1 MADERSRLEFLKQ
14 IENAEA
20 RIKRA
25 KESTVLSQL
34 KINKYVDEQKDKII
48 ALAKELKKANQET
61 LNEFSNMEQSI
72 GSISGAYGKL
82 KQNQQAALNLAAG
95 DDKFTGKK
103 LQSLQ
108 RVQDLNQQISQ
119 LGRDDIHQ
127 RAALMSMRDEEMGK
141 VTEGL
146 HGNSKIVQTLKEQNS
161 LAEDYSNLTDF
172 QKSQMENT
180 HKVLEG
186 IKGSISGVLDVFS
199 TLTSG
204 PMGMLGTGLIGAG
217 FAIEALGKSAKQLG
231 TFFTESTMSAT
242 VLGLVFEDAME
253 VAKGLAS
260 EMGGVENATFGAQLK
275 TNLLATNLGI
285 GGGEAAK
292 LVGTFARLGD
302 GTAAAGADML
312 SLVKSLSI
320 DNGVIP
326 LTIYRRFSVKY

>member
-199 TLTSG
+199 TLTSEL
-204 PMGMLGTGLIGAG
+204 MGLLGTI
-217 FAIEALGKSAKQLG
+217 
-231 TFFTESTMSAT
+231 
-242 VLGLVFEDAME
+242 VLLKLDLVM
-253 VAKGLAS
+253 
-260 EMGGVENATFGAQLK
+260 
-275 TNLLATNLGI
+275 
-285 GGGEAAK
+285 
-292 LVGTFARLGD
+292 
-302 GTAAAGADML
+302 
-312 SLVKSLSI
+312 
-320 DNGVIP
+320 DN
-326 LTIYRRFSVKY
+326 